1 MKRIFVLTVMIF
13 TMLCSNACAQKL
25 VLMLDWFPNVDHM
38 PVYVAQQSG
47 YFADQGL
54 EVEILAPSETSDALK
69 LAAAG
74 QVDIAVSYEPQTIMA
89 ADAGLKVKAVA
100 PLVVK
105 PLTTLMFLDKSI
117 KTPADL
123 SGKKI
128 GYTVPGL
135 MDMLL
140 KGFADINGITDYTPV
155 NVGFTIL
162 PALASKQV
170 AAIMGPFKTYE
181 TVTIQQQGIE
191 PRIFELEKY
200 GIPEYEELIF
210 VVGATTL
217 EKKKKAIRGF
227 VLAIHKALDEIKK
240 HPENALSIYFKALP
254 EVDKEIETKAFAL
267 TAPYFAAPGQIS
279 DPGKW
284 QVFIDFSLKYGLI
297 KNTINP
303 RDLIYNWNNSK
314 G

>member
-1 MKRIFVLTVMIF
+1 MKRYFVLTLMIF
-13 TMLCSNACAQKL
+13 LMLCSTASAQKL
-25 VLMLDWFPNVDHM
+25 VLMLDWFPNVDHL
-38 PVYVAQQSG
+38 PVYLAQESG
-47 YFADQGL
+47 YFAKQGL
-54 EVEILAPSETSDALK
+54 EVEIIVPSETSDALK

-74 QVDIAVSYEPQTIMA
+74 KVDLAVSYQPQTIMA
-89 ADAGLKVKAVA
+89 ADAGLPVKAVA

-170 AAIMGPFKTYE
+170 AAVMGPFKTYE
-181 TVTIQQQGIE
+181 TVTMQQQGVE
-191 PRIFELEKY
+191 PRFFELEKY

-210 VVGATTL
+210 AAGAATL
-217 EKKKKAIRGF
+217 EKKKEAVHGF
-227 VLAIHKALDEIKK
+227 VLALSKALADIKK
-240 HPENALSIYFKALP
+240 DPDKALSLYFKALP
-254 EVDKEIETKAFAL
+254 DVDKETETKAFAL
-267 TAPYFAAPGQIS
+267 TAAYFAAPGQVS
-279 DPGKW
+279 DPEKW
-284 QVFIDFSLKYGLI
+284 QAFIDFSLKYGLI
-297 KNTINP
+297 KNTLSP
-303 RDLIYNWNNSK
+303 RDLIYTRDNNN
-314 G
+314 

>member
-1 MKRIFVLTVMIF
+1 MKRYAVLTLMIF
-13 TMLCSNACAQKL
+13 FMLCSTVWAQKL
-25 VLMLDWFPNVDHM
+25 TLMLDWFPNVDHL
-38 PVYVAQQSG
+38 PVYVARESG
-47 YFADQGL
+47 YFTAQGL
-54 EVEILAPSETSDALK
+54 DVEIIVPSATSDALK

-74 QVDIAVSYEPQTIMA
+74 KVDMAVSYQPQTIMA

-105 PLTTLMFLDKSI
+105 PLTTLMFLDDSI

-140 KGFADINGITDYTPV
+140 KGFADINGITNYIPV

-170 AAIMGPFKTYE
+170 AAVMGPFKTYE
-181 TVTIQQQGIE
+181 TVTMQQQGVTA
-191 PRIFELEKY
+191 RFFELEKY

-210 VVGATTL
+210 AAGDSTL
-217 EKKKKAIRGF
+217 EAKKTAVNGF
-227 VLAIHKALDEIKK
+227 ILAVHKALIDIKK
-240 HPENALSIYFKALP
+240 APDKALALYFKALP
-254 EVDKEIETKAFAL
+254 DVDKETETKAFAL
-267 TAPYFAAPGQIS
+267 TAKYFATPGQVS
-279 DPGKW
+279 DPEKW
-284 QVFIDFSLKYGLI
+284 QAFIDFALKYGLI

-303 RDLIYNWNNSK
+303 QTLIYNLNN
-314 G
+314 

>member
-1 MKRIFVLTVMIF
+1 MKRYFVLTVMIF
-13 TMLCSNACAQKL
+13 FILCSTASAQKL
-25 VLMLDWFPNVDHM
+25 VLMLDWFPNVDHL

-47 YFADQGL
+47 YFTAQGL
-54 EVEILAPSETSDALK
+54 EVEIITPSETSDALK

-74 QVDIAVSYEPQTIMA
+74 KVDLAVSYQPQTIMA

-105 PLTTLMFLDKSI
+105 PLTTLMFLDESI

-170 AAIMGPFKTYE
+170 AAVMGPFKTYE
-181 TVTIQQQGIE
+181 TVTMQQQGITAHF
-191 PRIFELEKY
+191 FELEKY

-210 VVGATTL
+210 AAGETTL
-217 EKKKKAIRGF
+217 ETKKNAIHGF
-227 VLAIHKALDEIKK
+227 VLAIHKALADIKK
-240 HPENALSIYFKALP
+240 DSDKALGIYFKALP
-254 EVDKEIETKAFAL
+254 DVDKETETKAFAL
-267 TAPYFAAPGQIS
+267 TAEYFAAPGQLS

-284 QVFIDFSLKYGLI
+284 QAFIDFALKYGLI
-297 KNTINP
+297 KNPISP
-303 RDLIYNWNNSK
+303 QALIYNWSN
-314 G
+314 

>member
-1 MKRIFVLTVMIF
+1 MKQNFVLTLVIF
-13 TMLCSNACAQKL
+13 IMLCSTASAQKL
-25 VLMLDWFPNVDHM
+25 TLMLDWFPNVDHL
-38 PVYVAQQSG
+38 PVYLAQKSG

-54 EVEILAPSETSDALK
+54 EVEIIVPSETSDALK

-74 QVDIAVSYEPQTIMA
+74 KVDLAVSYQPQTIMA

-117 KTPADL
+117 KKPADL

-170 AAIMGPFKTYE
+170 AAVMGPFKTYE
-181 TVTIQQQGIE
+181 TVTMQQQGEE
-191 PRIFELEKY
+191 PRFFELEKY

-210 VVGATTL
+210 AAGAATL
-217 EKKKKAIRGF
+217 ENKEKAVHGF
-227 VLAIHKALDEIKK
+227 VLAIHKALADIKK
-240 HPENALSIYFKALP
+240 DPHKALAIYFEALP
-254 EVDKEIETKAFAL
+254 EVDKETETKAFAL
-267 TAPYFAAPGQIS
+267 TAEYFAAPGQVS
-279 DPGKW
+279 DPEKW
-284 QVFIDFSLKYGLI
+284 QAFIDFSLKYGLI
-297 KNTINP
+297 RNTINP
-303 RDLIYNWNNSK
+303 QELIYNN
-314 G
+314 

>member
-1 MKRIFVLTVMIF
+1 MKRYFVLTVMIF
-13 TMLCSNACAQKL
+13 IMLCSTASAQKL
-25 VLMLDWFPNVDHM
+25 VLMLDWFPNVDHL

-47 YFADQGL
+47 YFTAQGL
-54 EVEILAPSETSDALK
+54 EVEIITPSETSDALK

-74 QVDIAVSYEPQTIMA
+74 KVDLAVSYQPQTIMA

-105 PLTTLMFLDKSI
+105 PLTTLMFLDESI

-170 AAIMGPFKTYE
+170 AAVMGPFKTYE
-181 TVTIQQQGIE
+181 TVTMQQQGIP
-191 PRIFELEKY
+191 PRFFELEKY

-210 VVGATTL
+210 AAGETTL
-217 EKKKKAIRGF
+217 ETKKDAVHGF
-227 VLAIHKALDEIKK
+227 VLAIHKALADIKK
-240 HPENALSIYFKALP
+240 DSDKALGIYFKALP
-254 EVDKEIETKAFAL
+254 DVDKETETKAFAL
-267 TAPYFAAPGQIS
+267 TAEYFAAPGQLS

-284 QVFIDFSLKYGLI
+284 QAFIDFALKYGLI
-297 KNTINP
+297 KNPISP
-303 RDLIYNWNNSK
+303 QALIYNWSN
-314 G
+314 

>member
-1 MKRIFVLTVMIF
+1 MKRHVVLTLMSF
-13 TMLCSNACAQKL
+13 LMLCSTASAQKL
-25 VLMLDWFPNVDHM
+25 VLMLDWFPNVDHL
-38 PVYVAQQSG
+38 PVYLAQESG
-47 YFADQGL
+47 YFAEQGL
-54 EVEILAPSETSDALK
+54 EVEIIVPSETSDALK

-74 QVDIAVSYEPQTIMA
+74 QVDLAVSYQPQTIMA
-89 ADAGLKVKAVA
+89 ADAGLPVKAVA

-162 PALASKQV
+162 PALVSKQV
-170 AAIMGPFKTYE
+170 AAVMGPFKTYE
-181 TVTIQQQGIE
+181 TVTMQQQGVE
-191 PRIFELEKY
+191 PRFFELEKY

-210 VVGATTL
+210 AAGAATL
-217 EKKKKAIRGF
+217 EKKKKAVHGF
-227 VLAIHKALDEIKK
+227 VRALSKALADIKK
-240 HPENALSIYFKALP
+240 APDNALSRYFDALP
-254 EVDKEIETKAFAL
+254 EVDKETETKAFAL
-267 TAPYFAAPGQIS
+267 TAPYFAAPGQVS
-279 DPGKW
+279 DPEKW
-284 QVFIDFSLKYGLI
+284 QAFIEFSLKYGLI
-297 KNTINP
+297 KNTLSP
-303 RDLIYNWNNSK
+303 RDLIYTWDNNN
-314 G
+314 

>member
-1 MKRIFVLTVMIF
+1 MKRHVVLTLIIF
-13 TMLCSNACAQKL
+13 FMLCNTAPAQKL
-25 VLMLDWFPNVDHM
+25 TLMLDWFPNVDHL
-38 PVYVAQQSG
+38 PIYLAQESG
-47 YFADQGL
+47 YFAAQGL
-54 EVEILAPSETSDALK
+54 DVEIIVPSETSDALK

-74 QVDIAVSYEPQTIMA
+74 KVDLAVSYQPQTIMA
-89 ADAGLKVKAVA
+89 ADAGLRIKAVA

-140 KGFADINGITDYTPV
+140 KGFADINGISDYTPV

-170 AAIMGPFKTYE
+170 AAVMGPFKTYE
-181 TVTIQQQGIE
+181 TVTMQQQGVTAHF
-191 PRIFELEKY
+191 FELEKY

-210 VVGATTL
+210 AAGDTTL
-217 EKKKKAIRGF
+217 ATKTDAVHGF
-227 VLAIHKALDEIKK
+227 VLAVHKALADIKAD
-240 HPENALSIYFKALP
+240 PDTALALYFKALP
-254 EVDKEIETKAFAL
+254 DVEKETETKAFAL
-267 TAPYFAAPGQIS
+267 TTEYFAAPGQRS

-284 QVFIDFSLKYGLI
+284 QAFINFALKYGLI
-297 KNTINP
+297 KNTVSP
-303 RDLIYNWNNSK
+303 QALIYNWND
-314 G
+314 

>member
-1 MKRIFVLTVMIF
+1 
-13 TMLCSNACAQKL
+13 
-25 VLMLDWFPNVDHM
+25 
-38 PVYVAQQSG
+38 
-47 YFADQGL
+47 
-54 EVEILAPSETSDALK
+54 
-69 LAAAG
+69 
-74 QVDIAVSYEPQTIMA
+74 
-89 ADAGLKVKAVA
+89 KAVA

-105 PLTTLMFLDKSI
+105 PLTTLMFLDDSI

-170 AAIMGPFKTYE
+170 AAVMGPFKTYE
-181 TVTIQQQGIE
+181 TVTMQQQGVTA
-191 PRIFELEKY
+191 RFFELEKY

-210 VVGATTL
+210 AAGDSTL
-217 EKKKKAIRGF
+217 EAKKTAVNGF
-227 VLAIHKALDEIKK
+227 VLAVHKALIDIKK
-240 HPENALSIYFKALP
+240 APDKALALYFKALP
-254 EVDKEIETKAFAL
+254 EVDKETETKAFAR
-267 TAPYFAAPGQIS
+267 TAQYFAAPGQAS
-279 DPGKW
+279 DPEKW
-284 QVFIDFSLKYGLI
+284 QAFIDFALKYGLI

-303 RDLIYNWNNSK
+303 QTLIYTPNN
-314 G
+314 

>member
-1 MKRIFVLTVMIF
+1 MKRHVVLTLMIF
-13 TMLCSNACAQKL
+13 MMLCSTAWAQKL
-25 VLMLDWFPNVDHM
+25 TLMLDWFPNVDHL
-38 PVYVAQQSG
+38 PVYLAQKSG

-54 EVEILAPSETSDALK
+54 DVKIVVPSETSDALK

-74 QVDIAVSYEPQTIMA
+74 KVDIAVSYQPQTIMA

-100 PLVVK
+100 PLVVN
-105 PLTTLMFLDKSI
+105 PLTTLMFLDESI
-117 KTPADL
+117 KKPADL

-170 AAIMGPFKTYE
+170 AAVMGPFKTYE
-181 TVTIQQQGIE
+181 TVTMQQQGFT
-191 PRIFELEKY
+191 PRFFELEKY

-210 VVGATTL
+210 AAGEATL
-217 EKKKKAIRGF
+217 EAKKAAIHGF
-227 VLAIHKALDEIKK
+227 VLAVHKALADIQKN
-240 HPENALSIYFKALP
+240 PEKALSLYFEALP
-254 EVDKEIETKAFAL
+254 DVDKETETKAFAL
-267 TAPYFAAPGQIS
+267 TAKYFAAPGQVS
-279 DPGKW
+279 DPEKW
-284 QVFIDFSLKYGLI
+284 QAFIDFSLKYGLI
-297 KNTINP
+297 KNTLSP
-303 RDLIYNWNNSK
+303 QDVIYNQKINN
-314 G
+314 

>member
-1 MKRIFVLTVMIF
+1 MKRHVVLTLMTF
-13 TMLCSNACAQKL
+13 FMLCSTASAQKL
-25 VLMLDWFPNVDHM
+25 VLMLDWFPNVDHL
-38 PVYVAQQSG
+38 PVYVAQKSG
-47 YFADQGL
+47 YFAAQGL
-54 EVEILAPSETSDALK
+54 EVEIIVPSETSDALK

-74 QVDIAVSYEPQTIMA
+74 KVDLAVSYQPQTIMA

-105 PLTTLMFLDKSI
+105 PLTTLMFLDESI
-117 KTPADL
+117 KNPADL

-170 AAIMGPFKTYE
+170 AAVMGPFKTYE
-181 TVTIQQQGIE
+181 TVTMQQQGVTA
-191 PRIFELEKY
+191 RFFELEKY

-210 VVGATTL
+210 AAGDATL
-217 EKKKKAIRGF
+217 ETKKAAVHGF
-227 VLAIHKALDEIKK
+227 VIAVHKALADIKK
-240 HPENALSIYFKALP
+240 DPDKALSLYFEALP
-254 EVDKEIETKAFAL
+254 DVDKEIETKAFAL
-267 TAPYFAAPGQIS
+267 TAEYFAAPGQVS
-279 DPGKW
+279 NPEKW
-284 QVFIDFSLKYGLI
+284 QTFIDFALKYGLI
-297 KNTINP
+297 KNTIRP
-303 RDLIYNWNNSK
+303 QDLIYSQNND
-314 G
+314 

>member
-1 MKRIFVLTVMIF
+1 MKRNFILTLMIF
-13 TMLCSNACAQKL
+13 LMLCSTASAQKL
-25 VLMLDWFPNVDHM
+25 VLMLDWFPNVDHL
-38 PVYVAQQSG
+38 PIYLAQKSG

-54 EVEILAPSETSDALK
+54 DVEIMAPSETSDALK

-74 QVDIAVSYEPQTIMA
+74 QVDLAVSYQPQTIMA
-89 ADAGLKVKAVA
+89 ADAGLKLKTVA

-105 PLTTLMFLDKSI
+105 PLTTLMFLDKAI

-170 AAIMGPFKTYE
+170 AAVMGPFKTYE

-191 PRIFELEKY
+191 PHFFELEKY

-210 VVGATTL
+210 AAGAATL
-217 EKKKKAIRGF
+217 EKKEAAIHGF
-227 VLAIHKALDEIKK
+227 VLAIHKALADIKND
-240 HPENALSIYFKALP
+240 PGTALSLYFAALP
-254 EVDKEIETKAFAL
+254 EVDKETETKAFAL
-267 TAPYFAAPGQIS
+267 TAQYFAAPGQVS

-284 QVFIDFSLKYGLI
+284 QAFIDFSLKYGLI

-303 RDLIYNWNNSK
+303 RDLIYNWNKNN
-314 G
+314 

>member
-1 MKRIFVLTVMIF
+1 MKRHVVLTLMIF
-13 TMLCSNACAQKL
+13 TMLCSTAWAQKL
-25 VLMLDWFPNVDHM
+25 TLMLDWFPNVDHL
-38 PVYVAQQSG
+38 PVYLAQKSG

-54 EVEILAPSETSDALK
+54 DVEIVVPSETSDALK

-74 QVDIAVSYEPQTIMA
+74 KVDLAVSYQPQTIMA
-89 ADAGLKVKAVA
+89 VDAGLKVKAVV

-105 PLTTLMFLDKSI
+105 PLTTLMFLDESI
-117 KTPADL
+117 KKPADL

-170 AAIMGPFKTYE
+170 AAVMGPFKTYE
-181 TVTIQQQGIE
+181 TVTMQQQGFT
-191 PRIFELEKY
+191 PVFELEKY

-210 VVGATTL
+210 AAGEATL
-217 EKKKKAIRGF
+217 EAKKAAIYGF
-227 VLAIHKALDEIKK
+227 VVALHKALADIQKNPDK
-240 HPENALSIYFKALP
+240 ALSLYFDALP
-254 EVDKEIETKAFAL
+254 DVDKETEKKAFAL
-267 TAPYFAAPGQIS
+267 TAEYFAAPGQVS
-279 DPGKW
+279 DPEKW
-284 QVFIDFSLKYGLI
+284 QAFIDFALKYGLI
-297 KNTINP
+297 KNTVNP
-303 RDLIYNWNNSK
+303 QALICNWNNNN
-314 G
+314 

>member
-1 MKRIFVLTVMIF
+1 MKRYVILPLMIF
-13 TMLCSNACAQKL
+13 FMLCSTATAEKL
-25 VLMLDWFPNVDHM
+25 TLMLDWFPNVDHL
-38 PVYVAQQSG
+38 PVYLAQESG
-47 YFADQGL
+47 YFTAQGL
-54 EVEILAPSETSDALK
+54 EVEIVVPSETSDALK

-74 QVDIAVSYEPQTIMA
+74 KVDLAVSYQPQTIMA

-105 PLTTLMFLDKSI
+105 PLTTLMFLDESI

-123 SGKKI
+123 TGKKI

-170 AAIMGPFKTYE
+170 AAVMGPFKTYE
-181 TVTIQQQGIE
+181 TVTMAQQGVTAHF
-191 PRIFELEKY
+191 FELEKY

-210 VVGATTL
+210 AAGDSTLAT
-217 EKKKKAIRGF
+217 KKEAVHGF
-227 VLAIHKALDEIKK
+227 VLAVHKALADIKK
-240 HPENALSIYFKALP
+240 NPEAALALYLKALP
-254 EVDKEIETKAFAL
+254 EVDKETETKAFAL
-267 TAPYFAAPGQIS
+267 TAQYFAAPGQLS
-279 DPGKW
+279 NPGKW
-284 QVFIDFSLKYGLI
+284 QQFIDFALKYGLI
-297 KNTINP
+297 KNQINP
-303 RDLIYNWNNSK
+303 QTLIYNWNN
-314 G
+314 

>member
-1 MKRIFVLTVMIF
+1 MKRYAVLTLMIF
-13 TMLCSNACAQKL
+13 FMLCSTVWAQKL
-25 VLMLDWFPNVDHM
+25 TLMLDWFPNVDHL
-38 PVYVAQQSG
+38 PVYVARESG
-47 YFADQGL
+47 YFAAQGL
-54 EVEILAPSETSDALK
+54 DVEIIVPSATSDALK

-74 QVDIAVSYEPQTIMA
+74 KVDMAVSYQPQTIMA

-105 PLTTLMFLDKSI
+105 PLTTLMFLDDSI

-140 KGFADINGITDYTPV
+140 KGFADINGITNYTPV

-170 AAIMGPFKTYE
+170 AAVMGPFKTYE
-181 TVTIQQQGIE
+181 TVTMQQQGVTA
-191 PRIFELEKY
+191 RFFELEKY

-210 VVGATTL
+210 AAGDSTL
-217 EKKKKAIRGF
+217 EAKKTAVNGF
-227 VLAIHKALDEIKK
+227 ILAVHKALIDIKK
-240 HPENALSIYFKALP
+240 APDKALALYFKALP
-254 EVDKEIETKAFAL
+254 DVDKETETKAFAL
-267 TAPYFAAPGQIS
+267 TAKYFATPGQVS
-279 DPGKW
+279 DPEKW
-284 QVFIDFSLKYGLI
+284 QAFIDFALKYGLI

-303 RDLIYNWNNSK
+303 QTLIYNLNN
-314 G
+314 

>member
-1 MKRIFVLTVMIF
+1 MKRHVVLTLMIF
-13 TMLCSNACAQKL
+13 TMLCSTASAQKL
-25 VLMLDWFPNVDHM
+25 TLMLDWFPNVDHL
-38 PVYVAQQSG
+38 PVYLAQESG

-54 EVEILAPSETSDALK
+54 DVEIVVPSETSDALK

-74 QVDIAVSYEPQTIMA
+74 KVDLAVSYQPQAIMA

-105 PLTTLMFLDKSI
+105 PLTTLMFLDESI
-117 KTPADL
+117 KKPADL

-170 AAIMGPFKTYE
+170 AAVMGPFKTYE
-181 TVTIQQQGIE
+181 TVTMQQQGVT
-191 PRIFELEKY
+191 PRFFELEKY

-210 VVGATTL
+210 AAGEATL
-217 EKKKKAIRGF
+217 KAKKAAIHGF
-227 VLAIHKALDEIKK
+227 ILAVHKALADIQKD
-240 HPENALSIYFKALP
+240 PDKALALYFDALP
-254 EVDKEIETKAFAL
+254 DVDKETETKAFAL
-267 TAPYFAAPGQIS
+267 TAEYFAAPGQVS
-279 DPGKW
+279 DPEKW
-284 QVFIDFSLKYGLI
+284 QAFIDFSLKYGLI
-297 KNTINP
+297 KNTLSP
-303 RDLIYNWNNSK
+303 QDVIYNEKIIN
-314 G
+314 

>member
-1 MKRIFVLTVMIF
+1 MKRHVVLTLMVFI
-13 TMLCSNACAQKL
+13 MLGSTASAQKL
-25 VLMLDWFPNVDHM
+25 MLMLDWFPNVDHL
-38 PVYVAQQSG
+38 PVYLAQKSG

-54 EVEILAPSETSDALK
+54 EVEIIAPSETSDALK

-74 QVDIAVSYEPQTIMA
+74 QVDLAVSYEPQTIMA

-117 KTPADL
+117 KKPGDL

-170 AAIMGPFKTYE
+170 AAVMGPFKTYE
-181 TVTIQQQGIE
+181 TVTMRQEGVD
-191 PRIFELEKY
+191 PRFFELEKY

-210 VVGATTL
+210 AAGAATL
-217 EKKKKAIRGF
+217 EKKKTAVRGF
-227 VLAIHKALDEIKK
+227 VLAVQ
-240 HPENALSIYFKALP
+240 NALADIKNDPDNALAIYFKALP
-254 EVDKEIETKAFAL
+254 EVDKETETKAFAL
-267 TAPYFAAPGQIS
+267 TAQYFAAPGQVS

-284 QVFIDFSLKYGLI
+284 QAFIDFSLKYGLI

-303 RDLIYNWNNSK
+303 RELIYDWNKN
-314 G
+314 

>member
-1 MKRIFVLTVMIF
+1 MKRIFSLALMIF
-13 TMLCSNACAQKL
+13 IMFCGTASAQKL

-38 PVYVAQQSG
+38 PVYVAEKSG
-47 YFADQGL
+47 YFAQQDL

-74 QVDIAVSYEPQTIMA
+74 QVDLAVSYEPQTIMA
-89 ADAGLKVKAVA
+89 ADAGLDVKAVA

-170 AAIMGPFKTYE
+170 SAIMGPFKTYE
-181 TVTIQQQGIE
+181 TVTIRQQGVE
-191 PRIFELEKY
+191 PYIFELEKY

-210 VVGATTL
+210 AAGSATL
-217 EKKKKAIRGF
+217 RKKENAVKAF
-227 VLAIHKALDEIKK
+227 VLAVHKALVYIQKNPDK
-240 HPENALSIYFKALP
+240 ALALYFKALP
-254 EVDKEIETKAFAL
+254 EVDKETETKAFAL
-267 TAPYFAAPGQIS
+267 TAPNFAAPGQVS
-279 DPGKW
+279 DPEKW
-284 QVFIDFSLKYGLI
+284 QAFIDFSLKYGLI
-297 KNTINP
+297 KNTVNP
-303 RDLIYNWNNSK
+303 RDLIYNWHGRK
-314 G
+314 